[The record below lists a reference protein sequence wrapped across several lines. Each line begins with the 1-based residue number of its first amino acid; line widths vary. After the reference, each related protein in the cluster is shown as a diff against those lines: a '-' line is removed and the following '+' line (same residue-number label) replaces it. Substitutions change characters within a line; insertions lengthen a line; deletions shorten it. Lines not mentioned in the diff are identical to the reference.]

1 MMRAAIE
8 GGSANMPRKGHVFSA
23 KEHRQ
28 VEHIKASEE
37 DRGVAAAEAEGIG
50 YATVVKHGGAKHRY
64 TAKEKRQAEHIAQ
77 SEEQRG
83 VPAAEAKNIAY
94 ATVNAKKVK
103 R

>member
-1 MMRAAIE
+1 
-8 GGSANMPRKGHVFSA
+8 MPRDGHVFSA

-37 DRGVAAAEAEGIG
+37 QRGLSAAEAEGVG
-50 YATVVKHGGAKHRY
+50 YATVVKHGGAKHQY
-64 TAKEKRQAEHIAQ
+64 TAKEKRQAEHIAE

-83 VPAAEAKNIAY
+83 VSAAEAKSIAY
-94 ATVNAKKVK
+94 ATVNAKKGSAKKSK

>member
-1 MMRAAIE
+1 
-8 GGSANMPRKGHVFSA
+8 MPRKGHVFSA

-28 VEHIKASEE
+28 AEHIKASEE
-37 DRGVAAAEAEGIG
+37 RRGMPAAEAEGIG

-64 TAKEKRQAEHIAQ
+64 TAKEKRQAEHIIE

-83 VPAAEAKNIAY
+83 VAPAEAKSIAY
-94 ATVNAKKVK
+94 ATVNAKKAK

>member
-1 MMRAAIE
+1 
-8 GGSANMPRKGHVFSA
+8 MPRKGHVFSA

-37 DRGVAAAEAEGIG
+37 QRGLPAAEAEAVG
-50 YATVVKHGGAKHRY
+50 YATVVKHSGGEHAY
-64 TAKEKRQAEHIAQ
+64 TAKEKRQAEHIAE

-83 VPAAEAKNIAY
+83 VTPTEAKSIAY
-94 ATVNAKKVK
+94 ATVNAHKGRK